1 MPIIGISSAIG
12 LISFSI
18 SKSTTSVHFNG
29 KTTTLKKLAIKFVN
43 VLDQYIILCGQP
55 LYFSTTALCFE
66 VIKFRYSEKATK
78 FAFWVSIFFLRP
90 PDYSVLSSSEK
101 EICSWKKSTYWNKL
115 GFSNNKTIGRFLKIL
130 WPSQNIWTLCSI
142 IALYKLHKAI
152 SVVGFQ
158 VLGAKKQLTFA

>member
-29 KTTTLKKLAIKFVN
+29 KTTTLKKKLAIKFVN

-78 FAFWVSIFFLRP
+78 FAFWVSIFFFVLLTIQYLAAQRRK
-90 PDYSVLSSSEK
+90 SVHEK
-101 EICSWKKSTYWNKL
+101 N
-115 GFSNNKTIGRFLKIL
+115 
-130 WPSQNIWTLCSI
+130 
-142 IALYKLHKAI
+142 
-152 SVVGFQ
+152 
-158 VLGAKKQLTFA
+158 QLTETNLALVTTKQSVDFSKFCGLLRISELYPA